1 MLRKS
6 FTTTIDEDIQKK
18 FKEKCKSNKDKM
30 NDVLES
36 FMKAYIDD
44 EFKLEIE
51 FRLKKKSKKINSAL
65 KVK

>member
-1 MLRKS
+1 MTRKS

-18 FKEKCKSNKDKM
+18 FKEKCNTNKDKM

-44 EFKLEIE
+44 EFTLEVE
-51 FRLKKKSKKINSAL
+51 FRLKKRSKK
-65 KVK
+65 